1 MSHTPALDLSKYDL
15 FEAKNKLFAY
25 VCDKAE
31 SWGMDPRI
39 ECFLLS
45 PSQSHDLG
53 YGHCW
58 RVMWE
63 AGPYNWGIELSGGSV
78 TFVAE
83 DGPWDPSKPE
93 VVVGNPSDW
102 YLEPHYSFDVGFI
115 PNTPYA
121 EFDTEAADRAIV
133 AVSGFVAVELMKE
146 IARHPKI
153 LLRIERRQF
162 ENVIAELFAG
172 FGYEVELTRQTR
184 DGGKDIIAV
193 KRVDSIELRYLIEC
207 KRPDPEHFVAVSTIR
222 ELLGVKAD
230 DPASKALLVT
240 TTNFTSDAR
249 ALLERHR
256 WILEGKIYDDVVAWV
271 NNYNRLKGID

>member
-15 FEAKNKLFAY
+15 LEAKDKLFAY
-25 VCDKAE
+25 VSDKAE

-102 YLEPHYSFDVGFI
+102 YLEG
-115 PNTPYA
+115 
-121 EFDTEAADRAIV
+121 
-133 AVSGFVAVELMKE
+133 
-146 IARHPKI
+146 
-153 LLRIERRQF
+153 
-162 ENVIAELFAG
+162 
-172 FGYEVELTRQTR
+172 
-184 DGGKDIIAV
+184 
-193 KRVDSIELRYLIEC
+193 
-207 KRPDPEHFVAVSTIR
+207 
-222 ELLGVKAD
+222 ELLEAFRG
-230 DPASKALLVT
+230 L
-240 TTNFTSDAR
+240 
-249 ALLERHR
+249 H
-256 WILEGKIYDDVVAWV
+256 
-271 NNYNRLKGID
+271 